1 MFGDRLMFPRFGKL
15 LLVVLVI
22 GGLYGLLQYT
32 PLPEILSPDK
42 LSMLLRDLGMAGPFA
57 LMGLMMLAVVVSP
70 IPSLPLDLAAGA
82 AYGPFWGAVFVLIG
96 AELGAIIS
104 FLIGRALGRDVIS
117 RWLKQDITFC
127 EQCSDHHLMGLMIV
141 ARLVPI
147 FSFDIVSYGA
157 GLTKMSL
164 KAFALATLVGM
175 APPTF
180 AFTYLGSAVVT
191 VQWPFILAGG
201 VLVLIFLLLPKW
213 IMTHRSSWWAQMLQ
227 GKPIVAPLPIDEP
240 ITKGQCPACGKS
252 LKEKNH
258 IDDSST
264 NSKAAGPQVLRPG
277 R

>member
-1 MFGDRLMFPRFGKL
+1 MPSLIGKWILVL
-15 LLVVLVI
+15 LAIVGV
-22 GGLYGLLQYT
+22 YGLIQFT
-32 PLPEILSPDK
+32 PLQEILTPEK
-42 LSMLLRDLGMAGPFA
+42 LSTLLRDLGMAGPFA

-70 IPSLPLDLAAGA
+70 IPSLPIDLAAGA

-104 FLIGRALGRDVIS
+104 FLIGRALGRDVLN

-127 EQCSDHHLMGLMIV
+127 AQCSDHHLLGLMIV

-164 KAFALATLVGM
+164 KAFALATFVGM

-191 VQWPFILAGG
+191 VQWPLMLAGG
-201 VLVLIFLLLPKW
+201 LLVVVFLLLPKW
-213 IMTHRSSWWAQMLQ
+213 IMKHRSAWWAQVLQ
-227 GKPIVAPLPIDEP
+227 GKPMVAALPIDEQMND
-240 ITKGQCPACGKS
+240 GQCAACGKS
-252 LKEKNH
+252 SE
-258 IDDSST
+258 
-264 NSKAAGPQVLRPG
+264 
-277 R
+277 